1 MSSTLPFVLYVVF
14 IASWFLH
21 LPARFEFL
29 APLRVDLM
37 LVCVLAA
44 YCWKVEREEPLSPHD
59 ARTRMLVL
67 AIGVY
72 AVLSCPLVE
81 WPGSVIKNGLPQF
94 IKAAVFYYFTATLI
108 GTTRRLKILL
118 VVFVA
123 CETFRV
129 LEPVYL
135 HLTEGYWGSRAS
147 MANWE
152 SMDRLS
158 GSPFDTVNP
167 NGLAGIVLTVV
178 PFLHYLTLRSKG
190 GRLIYVMT
198 LPLLLYALALTGSRS
213 GMIGLASIFLLVWF
227 KSRHKILLA
236 ATVAIVVVSAIPY
249 LTADQ
254 TDRYLSIF
262 SSKTKN
268 AQTASERSQFMEAD
282 IRVALR
288 RPIFGYGLG
297 TSAEANG
304 RYEGDERPAHNLYV
318 EVLQEL
324 GAVGLVIFLAFM
336 VALLRGLIDA
346 SRIIRDTPG
355 APSIVVSL
363 MAAVQVWT
371 GMNIIFSFASYGLC
385 SYEWYF
391 AAGLIEVARRLRA
404 EHPSAVT
411 VTGAPPVRVKM
422 TQFRPRQPFRPAP
435 VESR

>member
-29 APLRVDLM
+29 APLRIDLM
-37 LVCVLAA
+37 LVCVIAA
-44 YCWKVEREEPLSPHD
+44 YCWKTERTEPLSPHD
-59 ARTRMLVL
+59 QRTRVLV
-67 AIGVY
+67 AGIAVY
-72 AVLSCPLVE
+72 ALVSCPFVE
-81 WPGSVIKNGLPQF
+81 WPGSVLKNGLPQF
-94 IKAAVFYYFTATLI
+94 VKAAVFYYFTATLI
-108 GTTRRLKILL
+108 GSTKRLKILL

-147 MANWE
+147 MADWE

-190 GRLIYVMT
+190 GRLVYVLT

-213 GMIGLASIFLLVWF
+213 GMIGLASILTLVWV
-227 KSRHKILLA
+227 KSRHKLVLA
-236 ATVAIVVVSAIPY
+236 ATIAVVVACAIPY
-249 LTADQ
+249 LTDDL

-268 AQTASERSQFMEAD
+268 SQTASERSQFMEAD
-282 IRVALR
+282 LRVALR

-318 EVLQEL
+318 EVLEEL
-324 GAVGLVIFLAFM
+324 GAVGLLVFLAFM
-336 VALLRGLIDA
+336 VSLCRGLLDA
-346 SRIIRDTPG
+346 ASVVRQTEG

-363 MAAVQVWT
+363 MAAVYVWT
-371 GMNIIFSFASYGLC
+371 GMNLIFSFASYGLC

-391 AAGLIEVARRLRA
+391 AAGLIEVARRLRH
-404 EHPSAVT
+404 EPSAAAAV
-411 VTGAPPVRVKM
+411 ASARPVKM
-422 TQFRPRQPFRPAP
+422 TQFRPRQSLRPAP
-435 VESR
+435 VEYR